1 MTLTASSA
9 LAQTLGLYCKR
20 HYGHHHARHD
30 FFSASS
36 LGGLAGAQRRCH
48 CRRPVVS
55 PSETH
60 TWSVRLTLSR
70 HSAWLP
76 GRRQLCAASS
86 SLLALASMFCEHV
99 EPRRA
104 CCAPPAA
111 SASFNCTMSVTWLH
125 SATRSLGE
133 HGSNLTLI
141 VDLSIG
147 LGCASTIIG
156 GRRRCPSIEQRG
168 GGIHAPI
175 SR

>member
-1 MTLTASSA
+1 MGIIMLGTISFQLRLLVVWLVLSA
-9 LAQTLGLYCKR
+9 VVIAVDLLCLRLR
-20 HYGHHHARHD
+20 HIHG
-30 FFSASS
+30 
-36 LGGLAGAQRRCH
+36 
-48 CRRPVVS
+48 
-55 PSETH
+55 
-60 TWSVRLTLSR
+60 VRLTLSR